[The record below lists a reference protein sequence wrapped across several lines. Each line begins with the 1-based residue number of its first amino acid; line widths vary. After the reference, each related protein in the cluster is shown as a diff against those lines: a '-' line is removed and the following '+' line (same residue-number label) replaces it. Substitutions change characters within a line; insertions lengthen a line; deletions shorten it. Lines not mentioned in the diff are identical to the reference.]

1 MAIGIGLAILASL
14 CFASGNIMEK
24 WAVDRIPP
32 LSHRHLRESFRS
44 LARSKWWLLGAAIS
58 VIGLL
63 IQILAYSKVAI
74 TVVQAVGVTGIVLLI
89 VFARLSLGER
99 LKRREVL
106 GLSCAA
112 VSLVL
117 VSVSLTRGSDSAG
130 LHGRMG
136 VLLLVSV
143 LTLLFVLIVI
153 ATPALRRDKTGFVF
167 GCTAGLLYGM
177 SGVGAKGLSTLV
189 ATDGWPA
196 WIPYAVKS
204 PYLYLFLGCWALGIA
219 VFQIGIQRCRVGV
232 VASLNSVVASAFVV
246 AAGMAIFE
254 EHLPADPV
262 LRAFRLVGFVG
273 ILVGSALVGWG
284 GAETSLPAEVA
295 VPVREAR

>member
-1 MAIGIGLAILASL
+1 
-14 CFASGNIMEK
+14 MEK

-32 LSHRHLRESFRS
+32 LSHRHLGESFRS
-44 LARSKWWLLGAAIS
+44 LVRSKWWLVGAAIS

-99 LKRREVL
+99 LGRREVL

-112 VSLVL
+112 LSLVL

-130 LHGRMG
+130 LQGRMG

-143 LTLLFVLIVI
+143 LTLLFVLVVL
-153 ATPALRRDKTGFVF
+153 ATPALRSDKTGFVF
-167 GCTAGLLYGM
+167 GCMAGLLYGL

-189 ATDGWPA
+189 ALDGWPA
-196 WIPYAVKS
+196 WIPHAVKS
-204 PYLYLFLGCWALGIA
+204 PYLYLFLGCWALGIG

-262 LRAFRLVGFVG
+262 LRVLRLVGFVG

-284 GAETSLPAEVA
+284 NAETSLPAAAA
-295 VPVREAR
+295 VPVREAG